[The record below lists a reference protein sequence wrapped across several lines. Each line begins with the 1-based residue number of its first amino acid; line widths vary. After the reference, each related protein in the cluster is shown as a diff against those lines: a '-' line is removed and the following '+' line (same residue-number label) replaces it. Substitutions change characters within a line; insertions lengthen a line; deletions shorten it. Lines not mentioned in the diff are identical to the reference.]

1 MTSSKSRDKGTLSAD
16 HYCPCPVVE
25 FDVILPEATLA
36 YFMAFVAVL
45 LILNMHES
53 TGLWTTLPSI
63 HTHSAV
69 TQWT

>member
-1 MTSSKSRDKGTLSAD
+1 MTSSKSGDKGTSSAD

-25 FDVILPEATLA
+25 FDVILPEATLV

-53 TGLWTTLPSI
+53 TGL
-63 HTHSAV
+63 
-69 TQWT
+69 

>member
-1 MTSSKSRDKGTLSAD
+1 MTSSKSGDKDTLSAD

-36 YFMAFVAVL
+36 VYFMAFVALL

-53 TGLWTTLPSI
+53 TGL
-63 HTHSAV
+63 
-69 TQWT
+69 